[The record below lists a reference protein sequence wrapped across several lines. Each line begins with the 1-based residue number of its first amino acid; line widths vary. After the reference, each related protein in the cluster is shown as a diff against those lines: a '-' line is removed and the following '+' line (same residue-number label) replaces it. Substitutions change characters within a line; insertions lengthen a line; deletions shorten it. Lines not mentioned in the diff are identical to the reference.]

1 MNLVSQSPE
10 TAPSLNSRSGLATSF
25 RMIAAILLVAALQLP
40 FSAPVSAEPDDPKL
54 ANDRCLRCHGKE
66 NFSRKGANGEARDL
80 HVAAEAFG
88 QSVHGSRDCVNC
100 HQDIIKAPHRK
111 GIDRK
116 VGCVQCHTELWEEAQ
131 QSGTTEENARLGE
144 VVQQIES
151 YMGSIHARPSM
162 ADQSRTNATC
172 YNCHDAHYIAPID
185 SHVGSESRLKTPD
198 VCGQCH
204 SEVRDAYFTSVHG
217 NEILS
222 GNANAAVCTDC
233 HTTHNIERPHAAS
246 GRLVITANCG
256 NCHED
261 NLKSYMGTYHGKIT
275 KLGYGETA
283 KCYDCHG
290 SHEVKRLDDPTSMM
304 HVNNRLETCQT
315 CHEDATEGYVT
326 FQPHGTSHDFEK
338 YPQMWIATKFM
349 IGLLLGTFAF
359 FWMHSALWFYREY
372 KDRKQGK
379 NRPHILTEALPA
391 GKTHFR
397 RFTKWWRL
405 GHLVGALSI
414 MTLTLTG
421 ITVLYAESSWAPIL
435 MNLLGGPKTAAYIH
449 RVGAI
454 GFMSVFFIHLI
465 YFAIRIG
472 RTWRTFEWF
481 GPNSLI
487 PNWDDLKDAIAM
499 FRWFFGLAPRPDLEH
514 FSYWEKFDY
523 WAPFWGM
530 TIIGVSGA
538 MMWFPAVTASVMP
551 GWVFNVA
558 AIVHG
563 EEAFLAAVFLFTVH
577 FFNNHFRPDKFPQDI
592 TMFTGRVPLEIYMH
606 EHRREYDRLVE
617 SGEIDKYLVQEP
629 SAPLTRASKM
639 LGATLITFGVFL
651 LTLVLLGF
659 LGV

>member
-1 MNLVSQSPE
+1 MTPASQSSK
-10 TAPSLNSRSGLATSF
+10 TAPSLKSRSGLISSF
-25 RMIAAILLVAALQLP
+25 RMVAAILLLLVLQLS
-40 FSAPVSAEPDDPKL
+40 FSGPVAAEPDNPKL

-66 NFSRKGANGEARDL
+66 GFSRKDATGQERDL
-80 HVAAEAFG
+80 HVEAEAFNA
-88 QSVHGSRDCVNC
+88 SVHGGRDCVNC
-100 HQDIIKAPHRK
+100 HQDITKAPHRK

-116 VGCVQCHTELWEEAQ
+116 VGCVQCHTELWDEAQ
-131 QSGTTEENARLGE
+131 QSGTTQEHARLGE

-151 YMGSIHARPSM
+151 YMGSIHARPSV

-172 YNCHDAHYIAPID
+172 YDCHDAHYIEPID
-185 SHVGSESRLKTPD
+185 SHRGAKARLNIPD
-198 VCGQCH
+198 TCGQCH
-204 SEVRDAYFTSVHG
+204 SEERDAYLTSVHG
-217 NEILS
+217 TEVLA
-222 GNANAAVCTDC
+222 GNADAAVCSDC
-233 HTTHNIERPHAAS
+233 HTTHDIEKAKEVS
-246 GRLVITANCG
+246 GKLVITENCG
-256 NCHED
+256 NCHEE
-261 NLKSYMGTYHGKIT
+261 NLESYLGTYHGKVT

-290 SHEVKRLDDPTSMM
+290 AHEVKRLDDPTSMM
-304 HVNNRLETCQT
+304 HEDNRLETCQT
-315 CHEDATEGYVT
+315 CHEGATAGYVT

-359 FWMHSALWFYREY
+359 FWLHSALWFYREY
-372 KDRKQGK
+372 KDRKEGK
-379 NRPHILTEALPA
+379 DRPHVLTEALPP

-421 ITVLYAESSWAPIL
+421 ITVLYAESSWAPV
-435 MNLLGGPKTAAYIH
+435 MMSMLGGPQTAAYIH
-449 RVGAI
+449 RIGAI
-454 GFMSVFFIHLI
+454 GFMGVFFIHLI
-465 YFAIRIG
+465 YFAFRIG

-481 GPNSLI
+481 GPNSLV
-487 PNWDDLKDAIAM
+487 PNWDDLNDAIAM

-530 TIIGVSGA
+530 TIIGVSGM
-538 MMWFPAVTASVMP
+538 MMWFPEVTASVLP

-577 FFNNHFRPDKFPQDI
+577 FFNNHFRPDKFPQDT

-617 SGEIDKYLVQEP
+617 SGEIDKYLVQ
-629 SAPLTRASKM
+629 APPAPIARASKM
-639 LGATLITFGVFL
+639 LGATLIMFGLFL

-659 LGV
+659 FGV

>member
-1 MNLVSQSPE
+1 MTLVRQSSE
-10 TAPSLNSRSGLATSF
+10 TAPSLDSRSGLIQSF
-25 RMIAAILLVAALQLP
+25 KFFAVILMVAALQLP
-40 FSAPVSAEPDDPKL
+40 LSGPVSAEPDDPKL

-66 NFSRKGANGEARDL
+66 NFSRKGANGEEREL

-111 GIDRK
+111 GIERK
-116 VGCVQCHTELWEEAQ
+116 VGCVQCHTELWDEAQ
-131 QSGTTEENARLGE
+131 QSGTMQENARLGE

-172 YNCHDAHYIAPID
+172 YNCHDAHYIEPIK
-185 SHVGSESRLKTPD
+185 GEIGAESRLGIPD
-198 VCGQCH
+198 TCGQCH
-204 SEVRDAYFTSVHG
+204 GEQRDAYFTSVHG
-217 NEILS
+217 MEVLA
-222 GNANAAVCTDC
+222 GNTSAAVCSDC
-233 HTTHNIERPHAAS
+233 HTTHDIEKAKGVS
-246 GRLVITANCG
+246 GKLVITENCG
-256 NCHED
+256 NCHEE
-261 NLKSYMGTYHGKIT
+261 NLKSYLGTYHGKVT

-304 HVNNRLETCQT
+304 HESNRLETCQT
-315 CHEDATEGYVT
+315 CHEAATKGYVT

-359 FWMHSALWFYREY
+359 FWLHSALWFYREY

-379 NRPHILTEALPA
+379 NRPHVLTEALPV

-421 ITVLYAESSWAPIL
+421 ITVLYAESSWAPV
-435 MNLLGGPKTAAYIH
+435 MMTLLGGPKTAAFIH
-449 RVGAI
+449 RIGAV

-538 MMWFPAVTASVMP
+538 MMWFPAVTASMLP

-592 TMFTGRVPLEIYMH
+592 TMFTGRVPLEIYIH

-617 SGEIDKYLVQEP
+617 SGEIDKYLVQAP
-629 SAPLTRASKM
+629 PVPLTRAAKL
-639 LGATLITFGVFL
+639 LGAMLITFGVFL

-659 LGV
+659 FGV